1 MAYEGKA
8 NPAQTPHAL
17 HLEER
22 SRLAVSGV
30 EEVVSFDEGEV
41 VVQTVKGLLIIR
53 GSSLKVERLEKT
65 SGDLTVSGS
74 VTELCYEQSGTG
86 GGFWS
91 KLFR

>member
-1 MAYEGKA
+1 MAYEGKTI
-8 NPAQTPHAL
+8 PAQTPHTL

-41 VVQTVKGLLIIR
+41 SVQTVKGLLIIR
-53 GSSLKVERLEKT
+53 GSGLKVERLEKT
-65 SGDLTVSGS
+65 SGDLTVSGA
-74 VTELCYEQSGTG
+74 VTELCYEESAGS